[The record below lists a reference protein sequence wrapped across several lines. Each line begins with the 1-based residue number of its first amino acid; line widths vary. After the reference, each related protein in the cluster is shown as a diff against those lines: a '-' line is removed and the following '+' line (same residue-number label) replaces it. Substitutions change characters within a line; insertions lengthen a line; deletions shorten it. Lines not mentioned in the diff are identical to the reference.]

1 MNFNWSDRL
10 AEIKHEV
17 LVMGVRNDHL
27 TPAYFSEEISQ
38 KISGAKLIVMD
49 DGGHAASQT
58 LPEEFNKHV
67 LAFLKP

>member
-1 MNFNWSDRL
+1 
-10 AEIKHEV
+10 
-17 LVMGVRNDHL
+17 MGVRNDHL